1 LLDLGG
7 GEPECLWRQGDILKK
22 EHPMSKPKN
31 RVAPILALLFTL
43 PFAAGSVH
51 AAMPVDAGEQPAE
64 QMGESPLGKPLPAP
78 PTIDSDKDGK
88 ADAWDR
94 DADGVADAWDVNGDA
109 KPDLFD
115 DNGDGKPDSDPASPA
130 PMEDEAQPPK
140 R

>member
-1 LLDLGG
+1 LLDLLGD
-7 GEPECLWRQGDILKK
+7 EPECQPRQGDILKK

-51 AAMPVDAGEQPAE
+51 AAMPMDARNQPAE
-64 QMGESPLGKPLPAP
+64 HMGELPLGKPLPPP
-78 PTIDSDKDGK
+78 PTIDSDTDGK

-94 DADGVADAWDVNGDA
+94 DANGVADAWDVNGDA

-115 DNGDGKPDSDPASPA
+115 DNGDGKPD
-130 PMEDEAQPPK
+130 EDKALPEPENNEVQTPK